1 MLTNKHAL
9 PYLPKHFAIYQCFYL
24 TGSFKEETIGVDCV
38 VRGKYGYVDPDGVK
52 REYEYQSGN
61 PCDPN
66 KRGQPEE
73 DEDEELVVR
82 GRPNTLEGQQRL
94 GGLLNARP
102 VQLQQQQLQYR
113 QRQQ

>member
-1 MLTNKHAL
+1 M
-9 PYLPKHFAIYQCFYL
+9 
-24 TGSFKEETIGVDCV
+24 
-38 VRGKYGYVDPDGVK
+38 DPDGVK

-73 DEDEELVVR
+73 EEEEEVAVR
-82 GRPNTLEGQQRL
+82 GRPNSLESQQRL

-102 VQLQQQQLQYR
+102 IQYQQQPQQQQQQLIR
-113 QRQQ
+113 QRQQQ